1 MAGLKAVVLAAGE
14 GKRLRPLTST
24 RPKHMIPIG
33 GKPLLEHH
41 LLALRDSGIKDVLL
55 IVNYKADQIR
65 EYFGDGSRLGMRISY
80 AYQREIKGTANAFSI
95 AEDYVDGDFIATYGD
110 LLINAEAVKSALNL
124 HLKEHPAATITTVE
138 IENPEQYAA
147 VKLEQRR
154 VVEII
159 EKPKPG
165 SIISRQ
171 ANAGVYVFSQEIFDA
186 IRQTGY
192 SPRGEQEIT
201 DSIKILIER
210 EEEVLAAK
218 ISFDDWLDVGRPW
231 DILEANMR
239 ILRQIEH
246 EVLGEVEKGAYVWG
260 PIFVDE
266 DARIRSG
273 AYIEGPAYIGRGS
286 DIGPNCYIRPYTS
299 IGRNVRVGNAC
310 EIKNSILM
318 DHVHIGHLSYVGDS
332 IIGENCNLGAG
343 TITANLRFDNRPVK
357 MKVKGEVISTGRRK
371 MGVIMGDSVKTGIG
385 SLFMP
390 GVKIGYNSWIGPNIV
405 VYRDIPSN
413 TIVMLEQQIQ
423 RKNR

>member
-1 MAGLKAVVLAAGE
+1 MGLKAVVLAAGE
-14 GKRLRPLTST
+14 GKRLRPLTAT

-33 GKPLLEHH
+33 GRPLLEHH
-41 LLALRDSGIKDVLL
+41 LLALRESGIEDVLL
-55 IVNYKADQIR
+55 IVNYKADQIKG
-65 EYFGDGSRLGMRISY
+65 YFGDGSRLGMRISY
-80 AYQREIKGTANAFSI
+80 AHQREIRGTANAFSL
-95 AEDYVDGDFIATYGD
+95 AEDYVDGDFLATYGD
-110 LLINAEAVKSALNL
+110 LLINAKAVRSALSL
-124 HLKEHPAATITTVE
+124 HLKEQPTVTITTVE
-138 IENPEQYAA
+138 VENPEQYAV

-154 VVEII
+154 VVKII
-159 EKPKPG
+159 EKPQPG
-165 SIISRQ
+165 SVISRQ

-192 SPRGEQEIT
+192 SSRGEQEIT
-201 DSIKILIER
+201 DSIRILIER
-210 EEEVLAAK
+210 GEEVLAAK
-218 ISFDDWLDVGRPW
+218 ISFNDWLDVGRPW

-239 ILRQIEH
+239 ILRRIRH
-246 EVLGEVEKGAYVWG
+246 EVLGDVEEGAYVFG

-266 DARIRSG
+266 NARIRSG
-273 AYIEGPAYIGRGS
+273 AYIEGPAYIGSGS
-286 DIGPNCYIRPYTS
+286 DIGPNCYVRPYTS

-332 IIGENCNLGAG
+332 IIGEDCNLGAG

-357 MKVKGEVISTGRRK
+357 MKIKGEVISTGRRK
-371 MGVIMGDSVKTGIG
+371 MGVVMGDSVKTGIG

-390 GVKIGYNSWIGPNIV
+390 GVKIGCNSWIGPNTV

-423 RKNR
+423 RKYR